1 MTFLFCAA
9 IVLKVY
15 CRMMR
20 TWCSGLQVNISI
32 AVVFETNC
40 ILAHI
45 RVCTV
50 PKIHSFF
57 PPNERMN
64 LNTVCNTEYRHL
76 LVPCSAIQ
84 MKLKK
89 IILYYVSMFTPLNN
103 CITSTVL
110 CSPWMCCPSKCS
122 AIIGILPSLF
132 PTYPC
137 EERIWWGTLS
147 FCSPD

>member
-1 MTFLFCAA
+1 MTNIFLCCAA

-15 CRMMR
+15 CRIMR
-20 TWCSGLQVNISI
+20 TWLSGLQVKIST

-50 PKIHSFF
+50 RAKNSQFF
-57 PPNERMN
+57 PRNEPVY
-64 LNTVCNTEYRHL
+64 LNIVCNTEYRHL

-122 AIIGILPSLF
+122 AIIGIFPSLF

-137 EERIWWGTLS
+137 EERI
-147 FCSPD
+147 